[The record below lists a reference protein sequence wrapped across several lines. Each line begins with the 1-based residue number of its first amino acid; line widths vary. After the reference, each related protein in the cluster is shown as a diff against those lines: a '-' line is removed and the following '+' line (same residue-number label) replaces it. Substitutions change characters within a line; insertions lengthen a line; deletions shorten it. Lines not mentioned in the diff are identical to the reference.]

1 MTGSNDTPQR
11 LTLVAID
18 IAKHYHDVLI
28 EPPAPKRRS
37 RLRLAN
43 RREDFERL
51 AAHLRGLLKSCVMVG
66 FEATGNYHRP
76 LAYFLHQQGFELRL
90 IPTPALARTREAM
103 HNSWDK
109 NDPKDAQVILHLL
122 KTGLAQTWHDPLVN
136 GINDVQELSKTHFQ
150 ITLARVRVW
159 HTLRNHYF
167 ALYFPEID
175 RFVRSNHSL
184 WMVRLLASFPTPL
197 SITALSEA
205 EFQMQAWNLVGRKVN
220 KRALLAEIYAAAQ
233 QSAGVPLALDSA
245 AVTMFRLMLE
255 QYLTLDQLRERIA
268 EPAAILLAD
277 HPDSS
282 RLMTVPGI
290 GPANALT
297 ILAEAGDLRRFRHH
311 RQFLSFYGLNLST
324 LQSGK
329 SRGQSHI
336 SKYGNARLR
345 TALWMA
351 AQSAVRMRENSFR
364 RKFDQYVRANP
375 LNADLRRKGYTA
387 VTAKLARVVFGL
399 IKQQT
404 DYRPFFEHQFQV
416 DEPALARAVGAAS
429 TP

>member
-1 MTGSNDTPQR
+1 MTGSNDTPQGV
-11 LTLVAID
+11 TLVAID

-43 RREDFERL
+43 RREEFERL
-51 AAHLRGLLKSCVMVG
+51 ASYLRGLQCSVVIG

-76 LAYFLHQQGFELRL
+76 LAYFLHRQGFELRL
-90 IPTPALARTREAM
+90 IPTLALARTREAM

-150 ITLARVRVW
+150 VTLARVRVW

-175 RFVRSNHSL
+175 RFVRSNHSV
-184 WMVRLLASFPTPL
+184 WMIQLLASFPTPAA
-197 SITALSEA
+197 ITALSEE
-205 EFQMQAWNLVGRKVN
+205 EFQTQAWHLVGRKVN

-233 QSAGVPLALDSA
+233 QSIGVPVALDSA
-245 AVTMFRLMLE
+245 AITMFRLMLE
-255 QYLTLDQLRERIA
+255 QYLALNQLRERIA
-268 EPAAILLAD
+268 EQSTTLLAD
-277 HPDSS
+277 NPDNR

-311 RQFLSFYGLNLST
+311 RQFLKFCGLNLST

-364 RKFDQYVRANP
+364 RKFDHYIRSNP
-375 LNADLRRKGYTA
+375 LDAELRRKAYTA
-387 VTAKLARVVFGL
+387 IAAKLARVVFGL
-399 IKQQT
+399 IKQQR
-404 DYRPFFEHQFQV
+404 DYRPFFEHEFQV
-416 DEPALARAVGAAS
+416 EELSRTRAVGAVA

>member
-1 MTGSNDTPQR
+1 MTVSNDTPQR
-11 LTLVAID
+11 VTLVAVD
-18 IAKHYHDVLI
+18 IAKNSHDVLI
-28 EPPAPKRRS
+28 ESPARGRQR

-43 RREDFERL
+43 NLEDFEQL
-51 AAHLRGLLKSCVMVG
+51 AGYLRSLKSPVLIG

-76 LAYFLHQQGFELRL
+76 LAYFLHRQGFELRL
-90 IPTPALARTREAM
+90 IPTLALARTREAM

-122 KTGLAQTWHDPLVN
+122 KTGLAQTWHDPVVK
-136 GINDVQELSKTHFQ
+136 GINDLQELSKTHFQ
-150 ITLARVRVW
+150 VTLARVRVW

-175 RFVRSNHSL
+175 RFIRSDHSVWL
-184 WMVRLLASFPTPL
+184 VQMLASFPTPA

-205 EFQMQAWNLVGRKVN
+205 EFQKQAWNLVGRKVS
-220 KRALLAEIYAAAQ
+220 KRALLAEIYAA
-233 QSAGVPLALDSA
+233 SKRSIGVPVELDSA
-245 AVTMFRLMLE
+245 AIAMFRLVLGEYLE
-255 QYLTLDQLRERIA
+255 LHRLRERIA
-268 EPAAILLAD
+268 ERAAIMLGD
-277 HPDSS
+277 NPDSR

-311 RQFLSFYGLNLST
+311 RQFLNFCGLNLST

-329 SRGQSHI
+329 SRSQSHI

-351 AQSAVRMRENSFR
+351 AQTAVRMRENSFR
-364 RKFDQYVRANP
+364 RKFDNYVRGNP
-375 LNADLRRKGYTA
+375 LDADLRRKAYTA
-387 VTAKLARVVFGL
+387 IAAKLARVIFGL
-399 IKQQT
+399 IKSGA
-404 DYRPFFEHQFQV
+404 DYRPFFEHKFQV
-416 DEPALARAVGAAS
+416 EEPSRAGAVGAIS

>member
-1 MTGSNDTPQR
+1 MTGNNHTPQGIA
-11 LTLVAID
+11 LVAID

-28 EPPAPKRRS
+28 DPPPPKRRS

-43 RREDFERL
+43 HRAAFEQL
-51 AAHLRGLLKSCVMVG
+51 AEYLRGLKSSVLIG

-76 LAYFLHQQGFELRL
+76 LAYFLHHQGFELRL
-90 IPTPALARTREAM
+90 IPTLALARTREAM

-109 NDPKDAQVILHLL
+109 NDPKDAQVILHML
-122 KTGLAQTWHDPLVN
+122 KTGLTQTWHDPLPN
-136 GINDVQELSKTHFQ
+136 GTNDAQELSKTHHQ

-184 WMVRLLASFPTPL
+184 WMIQLLVSFPTPAA
-197 SITALSEA
+197 ITALSET
-205 EFQMQAWNLVGRKVN
+205 EFQTQAWKLVGRKVN
-220 KRALLAEIYAAAQ
+220 QRALLAEIYAVAQ
-233 QSAGVPLALDSA
+233 QSIGVPVALDSA
-245 AVTMFRLMLE
+245 AMTMFRLMLE
-255 QYLTLDQLRERIA
+255 QYLALNQLRERIA
-268 EPAAILLAD
+268 EQAAILLAD
-277 HPDSS
+277 HPDSR
-282 RLMTVPGI
+282 RLMTMPGI

-311 RQFLSFYGLNLST
+311 RQFLKFCGVNLAT

-364 RKFDQYVRANP
+364 RKFDEYIRGNP
-375 LNADLRRKGYTA
+375 LDADLRRKAYTA
-387 VTAKLARVVFGL
+387 ITAKLARVVYGL
-399 IKQQT
+399 IKQQR
-404 DYRPFFEHQFQV
+404 DYRPFFEHEFQV
-416 DEPALARAVGAAS
+416 EEPLRPRAVGALA

>member
-1 MTGSNDTPQR
+1 MTENNHTPQG

-18 IAKHYHDVLI
+18 IAKDHHDVLI
-28 EPPAPKRRS
+28 EPPAPARRR
-37 RLRLAN
+37 RLRVAN
-43 RREDFERL
+43 QREDFEHFARY
-51 AAHLRGLLKSCVMVG
+51 LRGLKSAVLIG

-76 LAYFLHQQGFELRL
+76 LAYFLHCQGFALRL
-90 IPTPALARTREAM
+90 IPTLALARTREAM

-122 KTGLAQTWHDPLVN
+122 KTGLTQIWHDPVVN
-136 GINDVQELSKTHFQ
+136 RINDMRELSKTHCQ

-159 HTLRNHYF
+159 HTLRNHYL

-175 RFVRSNHSL
+175 RFIRSNYNV
-184 WMVRLLASFPTPL
+184 WVVQLLAAFPTPA
-197 SITALSEA
+197 SIIAMHEQ
-205 EFQMQAWNLVGRKVN
+205 EFQAQAWNLAGRKVN
-220 KRALLAEIYAAAQ
+220 KQALLAEIYAAAK
-233 QSAGVPLALDSA
+233 QSIGVPVALDSA
-245 AVTMFRLMLE
+245 AIAMFRLVLE
-255 QYLTLDQLRERIA
+255 QYLALNRLRERIA
-268 EPAAILLAD
+268 EQAATLLAD
-277 HPDSS
+277 NPDSR

-311 RQFLSFYGLNLST
+311 RQFLSFCGLNLST
-324 LQSGK
+324 RQSGK
-329 SRGQSHI
+329 ARGQSHI

-364 RKFDQYVRANP
+364 RKFEHYVRGNP
-375 LNADLRRKGYTA
+375 LDADLRRKAYTA

-416 DEPALARAVGAAS
+416 EEPSRARAVGAAV

>member
-1 MTGSNDTPQR
+1 MTESNDTPQR
-11 LTLVAID
+11 ITLVAVD
-18 IAKHYHDVLI
+18 IAKHHHEVLI
-28 EPPAPKRRS
+28 EPPVPKRRS

-43 RREDFERL
+43 SRPDFEHL
-51 AAHLRGLLKSCVMVG
+51 ADYLRGFKSSVLVG

-76 LAYFLHQQGFELRL
+76 LAYFLHRQGFELRL
-90 IPTPALARTREAM
+90 IPTLALARTREAM

-122 KTGLAQTWHDPLVN
+122 KTGVAQTWHDPIVN
-136 GINDVQELSKTHFQ
+136 GINDVQELSKSHFQ
-150 ITLARVRVW
+150 VTLARVRVW

-175 RFVRSNHSL
+175 RFVRSDHSIWL
-184 WMVRLLASFPTPL
+184 IQLLAVFPTPA
-197 SITALSEA
+197 SITALSEE
-205 EFQMQAWNLVGRKVN
+205 EFRAGAWNLVGRKVS
-220 KRALLAEIYAAAQ
+220 KRALLAEIYAAAKR
-233 QSAGVPLALDSA
+233 SIGVPVALESPA
-245 AVTMFRLMLE
+245 MAMFRLVLE
-255 QYLTLDQLRERIA
+255 QYLTLRQLRERIA
-268 EPAAILLAD
+268 EQAALLLEGNS
-277 HPDSS
+277 DSR

-311 RQFLSFYGLNLST
+311 RQFLNFCGLNLST

-345 TALWMA
+345 TALWLA
-351 AQSAVRMRENSFR
+351 AQTAVRMRENSFR
-364 RKFDQYVRANP
+364 RKFDNYVRSNP
-375 LNADLRRKGYTA
+375 LDADLRRKAYIA
-387 VTAKLARVVFGL
+387 VAAKLARVILGL
-399 IKQQT
+399 IKHQV
-404 DYRPFFEHQFQV
+404 DYRPFFEHRFQV
-416 DEPALARAVGAAS
+416 EEPSRASAVGAVS